1 MFGFVLVST
10 TISDRPRHRD
20 PPNPGHL
27 KPQAK
32 RWVDSKKPEV
42 RYMVCVCVCVCVR
55 VCVRACVRAC
65 VCVCVCVWTFS
76 KEVKLVRFL
85 TAGGPGPL
93 CQAWSNEARHNGG
106 CNLGRRVVYLQLH
119 GHDEGDV
126 QTLVLR
132 APSLVCVSSCCFPI
146 RIHGTFII
154 MNLARNVLSVLYKCV
169 SCGGC
174 PTRCHRARASTLSN
188 PCPGESMIGRN

>member
-1 MFGFVLVST
+1 M
-10 TISDRPRHRD
+10 
-20 PPNPGHL
+20 
-27 KPQAK
+27 
-32 RWVDSKKPEV
+32 
-42 RYMVCVCVCVCVR
+42 
-55 VCVRACVRAC
+55 
-65 VCVCVCVWTFS
+65 WTFS

-154 MNLARNVLSVLYKCV
+154 MNLAQNVLSVLYKCV
-169 SCGGC
+169 CVCVCVCLSTYSSMCMWQPFKKKQSLPRFHQCLHVYIIFDAISCSTF
-174 PTRCHRARASTLSN
+174 PQLPNRVAWKMSRASRATFFAWQGTKSFSFPIGTQRAEASSTSSLAKSN
-188 PCPGESMIGRN
+188 SPT

>member
-1 MFGFVLVST
+1 M
-10 TISDRPRHRD
+10 
-20 PPNPGHL
+20 
-27 KPQAK
+27 
-32 RWVDSKKPEV
+32 
-42 RYMVCVCVCVCVR
+42 CVCVCVELLKR
-55 VCVRACVRAC
+55 
-65 VCVCVCVWTFS
+65 S
-76 KEVKLVRFL
+76 KTCTSITLALFWQYINLFRGVALTSGILHVHLFFVLVLAGKEFPYCNTIL
-85 TAGGPGPL
+85 AGGPGPL

-126 QTLVLR
+126 QTLVMR

-154 MNLARNVLSVLYKCV
+154 MNLAQNVLSVLSKCV

-188 PCPGESMIGRN
+188 PCPGDSMIGRN

>member
-1 MFGFVLVST
+1 MIT
-10 TISDRPRHRD
+10 PTIPTR
-20 PPNPGHL
+20 
-27 KPQAK
+27 K
-32 RWVDSKKPEV
+32 RKMSS
-42 RYMVCVCVCVCVR
+42 
-55 VCVRACVRAC
+55 
-65 VCVCVCVWTFS
+65 VCVCVCVWNFS
-76 KEVKLVRFL
+76 REVKLVPALPWQYLAIYESIPWSCSYIWFFACPFVNFL
-85 TAGGPGPL
+85 VLAETVLAGGPGPL

-126 QTLVLR
+126 QTLVMR

-154 MNLARNVLSVLYKCV
+154 MNLAQNVLYVLSKCV

-174 PTRCHRARASTLSN
+174 PTRCHRAGAST
-188 PCPGESMIGRN
+188 PCNSCLGESMIGRN

>member
-1 MFGFVLVST
+1 M
-10 TISDRPRHRD
+10 I
-20 PPNPGHL
+20 
-27 KPQAK
+27 
-32 RWVDSKKPEV
+32 
-42 RYMVCVCVCVCVR
+42 
-55 VCVRACVRAC
+55 C
-65 VCVCVCVWTFS
+65 VCVCVCVWNFS
-76 KEVKLVRFL
+76 REVKLVPALPWQYLAIYESIPWSCSYIWFFACPFVNFL
-85 TAGGPGPL
+85 VLAETVLAGGPGPL

-126 QTLVLR
+126 QTLVMR

-154 MNLARNVLSVLYKCV
+154 MNLAQNVLYVLSKCV

-174 PTRCHRARASTLSN
+174 PTRCHRAGAST
-188 PCPGESMIGRN
+188 PCNSCLGESMIGRN